1 MAWISVV
8 GWAEHQHYKDR
19 NPPWIKLH
27 TKLLDNYEWARL
39 QDASKLHL
47 MGIWLLAARH
57 ENRIPADPEWIA
69 RRISATE
76 PVDLQALVDGGFIS
90 VEGSLAQDASTA
102 LAKCSPET
110 EAETETELL
119 FTGGELSTLTQ
130 PEHVA
135 AYEHYFGLARVKVA
149 YVAEVRAVAV
159 GMPGHGPGFG
169 WPVVGQALHEMAA
182 AGAPFSAQAL
192 RGFARK
198 VRDRKPE
205 RPKIQTVTD
214 DLGRDVPGIK
224 QPDGS
229 WQYLTPAEAKAL
241 GWEGAA

>member
-1 MAWISVV
+1 
-8 GWAEHQHYKDR
+8 
-19 NPPWIKLH
+19 
-27 TKLLDNYEWARL
+27 
-39 QDASKLHL
+39 
-47 MGIWLLAARH
+47 
-57 ENRIPADPEWIA
+57 
-69 RRISATE
+69 
-76 PVDLQALVDGGFIS
+76 
-90 VEGSLAQDASTA
+90 
-102 LAKCSPET
+102 
-110 EAETETELL
+110 
-119 FTGGELSTLTQ
+119 
-130 PEHVA
+130 
-135 AYEHYFGLARVKVA
+135 
-149 YVAEVRAVAV
+149 
-159 GMPGHGPGFG
+159 
-169 WPVVGQALHEMAA
+169 MAA